1 MYAYLLFFFL
11 GAAFLKRITPI
22 KYQKWVKFE
31 WAIAF
36 TALTSLLLHLSNHV
50 YLNRFDDFIRLFS
63 FFFIGSF
70 CYIYASVIRMSSR
83 IFLLLTFFGLASA
96 VGVVYF
102 ELNKETFMVTYILT
116 LPYIVFYLAY
126 IPNGIIRRF
135 NNLGDYSYGIYI
147 YAFPMQQMSALLI
160 SNVSV
165 IQMIFVSGVLTLLLA
180 IGSWHLVEKKAL
192 KLKPF

>member
-1 MYAYLLFFFL
+1 
-11 GAAFLKRITPI
+11 
-22 KYQKWVKFE
+22 
-31 WAIAF
+31 
-36 TALTSLLLHLSNHV
+36 
-50 YLNRFDDFIRLFS
+50 
-63 FFFIGSF
+63 
-70 CYIYASVIRMSSR
+70 MSSR
-83 IFLLLTFFGLASA
+83 TFLLLTFFGLARA

-135 NNLGDYSYGIYI
+135 NNIGDYSYGIYI